1 MLNAL
6 DIDTQ
11 LQEPNSVENSDLIA
25 AEQNEQLMRNLC
37 PDETR
42 SFI

>member
-11 LQEPNSVENSDLIA
+11 VQEPISLENEDIVA
-25 AEQNEQLMRNLC
+25 AELHEQLMRNMC